1 MTARTNWHDG
11 LEVSTFD
18 MTHTSLTAVA
28 AQLKERTNDF
38 FSFGVVTGLTVM
50 LDSQHSN
57 KLLVING
64 TAYDPTGERVFVPSD
79 VSNIDYNGVNVNVN
93 AGSYTIV
100 ARYLEVNDGVT
111 SLNPDGTVE
120 YNHILDSYS
129 LNVLKTGTDSPGAN
143 DIRLGGIKITA
154 PGSTFILDS
163 TVRDNA
169 ANRLGGGST
178 VITSGGGG
186 GGGGG
191 IPAAHAGTHLQNGS
205 DPILPPVSIQTGAGS
220 VVLTSANYYLIVNKA
235 TPDTTLVTIPA
246 APLTSVGFVIKDGK
260 GDAALRPITVV
271 PAAGTIDGNT
281 NYIINNNYQ
290 AVRVVYSGT
299 EYNII

>member
-28 AQLKERTNDF
+28 GQLKARTNDF

-57 KLLVING
+57 KLLVIAG
-64 TAYDPTGERVFVPSD
+64 TAYDPTGERIYVPAN
-79 VSNIDYNGVNVNVN
+79 VSSVDYNGTNINVN
-93 AGSYTIV
+93 AGSYTLV
-100 ARYLEVNDGVT
+100 ARYLEINDGVT
-111 SLNPDGTVE
+111 SLNPDATVA
-120 YNHILDSYS
+120 YNHILDYYS
-129 LNVLKTGTDSPGAN
+129 LNVLKTGTDSLGVN
-143 DIRLGGIKITA
+143 DVRLGGVKITA
-154 PGSTFILDS
+154 PGSTFIIDQ

-186 GGGGG
+186 GGGGA
-191 IPAAHAGTHLQNGS
+191 PAAHAGTHLQNGT
-205 DPILPPVSIQTGAGS
+205 DPILPPVTIQTGAGG
-220 VVLTSANYYLIVNKA
+220 VVLTSANYYLIVNKV

-246 APLTSVGFVIKDGK
+246 VPLTSVGFVIKDGK

-281 NYIINNNYQ
+281 NYILSNNYQ